1 MEVVIGKTE
10 VLLLLVIVGGT
21 EIGLAKYF
29 PWLALY
35 LDLPLVLV
43 IYIGWYSR
51 PAKAAICGSAFGLLA
66 DAFLRILL
74 GLNGVSK
81 TTIGFVTAYVNRW
94 VMIGG
99 FLPAIVCDRPPLTL
113 LDNFIVF
120 CMLELLSQLSEG
132 GLWVP
137 CADSRGRNWLGGR
150 GYFPSLR
157 LAEAA
162 TKRVSG
168 LNPTGQLFLQPRP
181 SATDLLE
188 SQ

>member
-1 MEVVIGKTE
+1 MEVVIGKVE

-51 PAKAAICGSAFGLLA
+51 PAKAALCGSAFGLLA
-66 DAFLRILL
+66 DALLRVYL

-99 FLPAIVCDRPPLTL
+99 FFPRLFVIVSFTL
-113 LDNFIVF
+113 LDNLIVF
-120 CMLELLSQLSEG
+120 CMLELLSQPVREDFG
-132 GLWVP
+132 YHAVIRGAVTGLAGAVIFQVY
-137 CADSRGRNWLGGR
+137 DWLK
-150 GYFPSLR
+150 L
-157 LAEAA
+157 
-162 TKRVSG
+162 
-168 LNPTGQLFLQPRP
+168 PRK
-181 SATDLLE
+181 DFRF
-188 SQ
+188 